1 MKNLQG
7 KVVLVT
13 GAASGIG
20 LEFARAF
27 ARRGATIV
35 ITDINAT
42 ALENVRAEIAATG
55 VRCFARACDVA
66 SEASVT
72 DFAMV
77 VQKTV
82 GPVDLLIN
90 NAGVAFLGGFEQT
103 PLSEWHRIYDI
114 NVLGVVHC
122 IRAFLPAMRAAG
134 GPRKIVN
141 VASAAGFSPLPNMSA
156 YAASKHAVVGLSE
169 VLAQELHETDISV
182 LVVCPGIINTAI
194 VHVSPTASG
203 MSEAQIK
210 KLQKYYAD
218 EGCEPSVVAAD
229 VVRAVVTDGSF
240 LFTGPGARLGYNAMR
255 ISRRLARRFT
265 IDAAR
270 KSGYLAD

>member
-1 MKNLQG
+1 MKDLRG

-20 LEFARAF
+20 LECARAF
-27 ARRGATIV
+27 AKCGASIV
-35 ITDINAT
+35 ISDINAT

-55 VRCFARACDVA
+55 ARCFARACDVA

-72 DFAMV
+72 DFAMIV
-77 VQKTV
+77 HKAV

-169 VLAQELHETDISV
+169 VLAQELHETGISV

-218 EGCEPSVVAAD
+218 EGCEPNVVAAD